1 MVAYSIQRGQYVNAG
16 KCHILELRRHEP
28 ALRGKLAET
37 YSQATPT
44 GGLGGAQFAPTTGAD
59 YASDTSSTYHQD
71 CAIYGFG
78 DGGSDPVLSFTAG
91 ASTATLLN
99 FERISG
105 STDSPDEYRAIDN
118 ILVTGQQAS
127 STPEPGTS
135 LLVLAGACAIVTVK
149 RRTVR
154 GDNITSRG

>member
-59 YASDTSSTYHQD
+59 Y
-71 CAIYGFG
+71 
-78 DGGSDPVLSFTAG
+78 LSFTAG